1 MSWGF
6 LGLHF
11 CHIYA
16 FILSPVRIKIQGLQV
31 SSLLND
37 FVNFHLL
44 WQRAFSP
51 EGLSEMWNEMVID
64 EEITFNREESAH
76 TGTVE
81 NNASHHYLCCFF
93 KNSFFFLTED
103 CPDCFGTQKKDE
115 PNDKE
120 KKEDEDML
128 TSVHH
133 SIIETWDWGR
143 QPGEGDFLRKPKGCK
158 GSESGPH
165 APLFLRR

>member
-6 LGLHF
+6 RGPQF

-16 FILSPVRIKIQGLQV
+16 FILSPVRIKIQVLQV
-31 SSLLND
+31 SCLLSN

-76 TGTVE
+76 TGTVD
-81 NNASHHYLCCFF
+81 NSASHYYLCCFF
-93 KNSFFFLTED
+93 
-103 CPDCFGTQKKDE
+103 
-115 PNDKE
+115 
-120 KKEDEDML
+120 
-128 TSVHH
+128 
-133 SIIETWDWGR
+133 
-143 QPGEGDFLRKPKGCK
+143 
-158 GSESGPH
+158 
-165 APLFLRR
+165 